1 MPAAGEVLI
10 GALIAVGLAGILVP
24 AVPGALL
31 VLAAIFI
38 WASEVA
44 STASW
49 LVFAAAAACIVVS
62 QIIKYTIPG
71 RQMVD
76 SGFPRS
82 SLLAGAL
89 LGIVGFFVI
98 PVAGLVIGFVLG
110 VYAAERRRL
119 RSRGSAWLATRA
131 AVRAVGLSILIELG
145 GALLAASAWLTGVVF
160 LT

>member
-1 MPAAGEVLI
+1 MPPAGEVLV
-10 GALIAVGLAGILVP
+10 GALIVVGLFGILIP

-31 VLAAIFI
+31 VLAAIFV

-44 STASW
+44 SATSW
-49 LVFAAAAACIVVS
+49 WVFGVAAGCIAVS
-62 QIIKYTIPG
+62 QIIKFTIPG
-71 RQMVD
+71 RRLVD
-76 SGFPRS
+76 AGVPRW

-98 PVAGLVIGFVLG
+98 PVAGLIVGFVLG

-119 RSRGSAWLATRA
+119 GSRQSARSATRA

-145 GALLAASAWLTGVVF
+145 GALLAATAWLVGVLF
-160 LT
+160 LV